1 MVQNRENTG
10 TEIVNR
16 VMPYS
21 LALFS
26 PLGGNEAILISSLL
40 RIKIIV
46 GDCVAIYCFT
56 ELSRDLSTVSLL
68 GVGQF
73 PKTIFD
79 EIFDTSSRFLSSAV
93 SFVMK

>member
-1 MVQNRENTG
+1 MAQNRENSD

-16 VMPYS
+16 VMLYS
-21 LALFS
+21 LARFS
-26 PLGGNEAILISSLL
+26 TLGGNEVILTSSLL

-46 GDCVAIYCFT
+46 GDCVSIYCFT
-56 ELSRDLSTVSLL
+56 ELSRDLSTVSRL

-73 PKTIFD
+73 PRTIFD
-79 EIFDTSSRFLSSAV
+79 EIFDTSSRLLSSAV